1 MEKHYQDNSELY
13 KWMEESVRVCK
24 VKTGKANKHKL
35 VSGEED
41 HSDSSGNEVCLNEHK
56 MNFLLLH
63 KHPSVSKGAVD
74 GSSVTVC
81 NFLIRST
88 LCISVANSWVWGVP
102 NWTADLLVWG
112 LFVLTL
118 GKQTSNDP
126 RQELGLWFP
135 ADRIWSDSFA
145 REKDHTLM
153 LMVPSPSYKF
163 TGLTGNGSAA
173 FCDSSLTGEVI
184 GSPGG
189 VGKDTVDKNWYRTN
203 AEDRRVC
210 AVKWCVKYLRA
221 GVWRASLAGWG
232 EHSATMNGWR
242 QLSLGN
248 LTKRPLCSPLLWFS
262 IITLLSLPRKY
273 PHIWRGPCVSVWVEV
288 LVSFSPHPCHTESVF
303 CWIHTGSHK
312 LWQGT
317 EGPLRRDLSCS
328 CFRHALYSARHFKI
342 NLYIS

>member
-1 MEKHYQDNSELY
+1 MNFTSGWRRAFAYAKWKLEKQTN
-13 KWMEESVRVCK
+13 
-24 VKTGKANKHKL
+24 KL

-41 HSDSSGNEVCLNEHK
+41 HSDSSGNEVRLNEHK

-74 GSSVTVC
+74 GSGVTVC
-81 NFLIRST
+81 NFLIRSA

-102 NWTADLLVWG
+102 NLTADLLVWG
-112 LFVLTL
+112 LFVRTL

-145 REKDHTLM
+145 CEKDHTLM

-184 GSPGG
+184 GSPGE
-189 VGKDTVDKNWYRTN
+189 VRKDTVDKNWYRTN

-210 AVKWCVKYLRA
+210 AVKWCVKYLWA
-221 GVWRASLAGWG
+221 GVWRASLVGRGGAFCHH
-232 EHSATMNGWR
+232 ERVKATVSWK
-242 QLSLGN
+242 LDKESFVFS
-248 LTKRPLCSPLLWFS
+248 SPL
-262 IITLLSLPRKY
+262 
-273 PHIWRGPCVSVWVEV
+273 V
-288 LVSFSPHPCHTESVF
+288 
-303 CWIHTGSHK
+303 
-312 LWQGT
+312 
-317 EGPLRRDLSCS
+317 
-328 CFRHALYSARHFKI
+328 
-342 NLYIS
+342 